1 MLYPPQIENT
11 QKIKYRRFQKEKLE
25 FAMHGKCYLHS
36 IYIVLGI
43 TDNLMMI

>member
-11 QKIKYRRFQKEKLE
+11 QKIKYRKFQKEKFE

-36 IYIVLGI
+36 IFIVLGI
-43 TDNLMMI
+43 ANNLMMI